1 MEKDKKKENL
11 EDRSNLQFNSSKDY
25 SKYIIKKD
33 K

>member
-1 MEKDKKKENL
+1 MEKDKKKESL
-11 EDRSNLQFNSSKDY
+11 KDKSNLQFNSSKDY